1 MGKIQNN
8 ICYESQCCR
17 VLNEKLHIVKVKEN
31 TCGGKGRK
39 AGNFQICISS
49 PLISHKF

>member
-17 VLNEKLHIVKVKEN
+17 VLNEKLHIVKVNEN
-31 TCGGKGRK
+31 ACGGKNQIWQVNIGR
-39 AGNFQICISS
+39 FYED
-49 PLISHKF
+49 L